1 MREWTENRGRKTR
14 QEAVGE
20 SPRSGRESQDR
31 DTGKGYRK
39 DRLKRHFEGKIN
51 RIWYLNQETNQRPF
65 LTLDTGLKGKKTANT
80 EKFKWESRFRRCVG
94 NPPPTPRSPSG
105 RVIPWEKSQGSAQ
118 STLRSVM
125 TDFSNRT
132 PNAISRGKRHKG

>member
-94 NPPPTPRSPSG
+94 NPPNPQ
-105 RVIPWEKSQGSAQ
+105 IA
-118 STLRSVM
+118 LRSGDPLGEI
-125 TDFSNRT
+125 TGLSTEHITFS
-132 PNAISRGKRHKG
+132 HD